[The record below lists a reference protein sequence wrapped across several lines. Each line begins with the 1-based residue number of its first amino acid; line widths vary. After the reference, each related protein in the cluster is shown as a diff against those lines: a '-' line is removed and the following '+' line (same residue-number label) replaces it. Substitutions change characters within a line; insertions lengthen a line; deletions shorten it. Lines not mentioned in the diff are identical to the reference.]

1 MIPTGDNIFRPRYLV
16 IIKTGLDWYYMKAY
30 NHPALFIQYMHQ
42 PLFKLKK
49 VN

>member
-1 MIPTGDNIFRPRYLV
+1 MIHTGDNIFGPCYLV

-42 PLFKLKK
+42 PLFKFKK